1 MTKVCLDLLGQLKS
15 TYIVIKNTVFV
26 SFRSGGR
33 VGAEGQCTA
42 EPLQVMLQIISR
54 HACIS
59 SIYPVAIA
67 AEKRKMVAFTKH
79 RDDIVVATTTKAVT
93 TISKEVSTIANE
105 QAPASSGF
113 STSSRVG

>member
-1 MTKVCLDLLGQLKS
+1 
-15 TYIVIKNTVFV
+15 
-26 SFRSGGR
+26 
-33 VGAEGQCTA
+33 
-42 EPLQVMLQIISR
+42 
-54 HACIS
+54 
-59 SIYPVAIA
+59 
-67 AEKRKMVAFTKH
+67 MVAFTKH